1 MDGGGAGVRELLL
14 KEYNDAVEKKGF
26 PPTLNQMVALADKK
40 KLGIPKKRI
49 AELYRKFGIVAK
61 YSEFR
66 RPKKFQTLGDLR
78 YGDWFIDYAEFRKD
92 LAGSNSGRKGFLV
105 AAENLTNRL
114 FVKPTKAKAT
124 QDWETAIEEFLDL
137 HGGVRVIRT
146 DRDSVATS
154 LAFRERIEKKFG
166 IRWMFLVKGS
176 KSYLAE
182 RYIRFMKTALSK
194 MQTLRQTK
202 NWIQFVDPIVA
213 AYNEEKIVGTSY
225 RRNRVTKENFLD
237 FAGQVLKMKDP
248 ELAFNSCRV
257 GPFAQDSINKRIFK
271 YKVGD
276 RVLLAVEAD
285 WKKKR
290 SGFYKKSVEG
300 GFTRSSVE
308 KKRFTVSGRQ
318 LKITKGH
325 RGYVQG
331 SQKKYIFNLAK
342 NFFVEKYIFL
352 LIFLFCFFQFTLWK
366 NTETKEDFTKQNL
379 DQQTKNPTR

>member
-1 MDGGGAGVRELLL
+1 MAAAAAAAPAADGGMRNLLL

-26 PPTLNQMVALADKK
+26 PPTLNQMLALAEKK
-40 KLGIPKKRI
+40 KLNLPKSKI
-49 AELYRKFGIVAK
+49 AQFYRQFGIVAK

-92 LAGSNSGRKGFLV
+92 LAGSNEGKRGFLV
-105 AAENLTNRL
+105 AVENLTNRL
-114 FVKPTKAKAT
+114 FVMPTKAKAT
-124 QDWETAIEEFLDL
+124 EDWQSAIEKFLDL
-137 HGGVRVIRT
+137 HGGVRVIRS

-154 LAFRERIEKKFG
+154 QTFRERMEKKFG

-194 MQTLRQTK
+194 MLTLRRSK
-202 NWIQFVDPIVA
+202 KWVQFVDPIVE
-213 AYNEEKIVGTSY
+213 AYNGEKIAGTSY
-225 RRNRVTKENFLD
+225 RRNRVTRENFLD

-257 GPFAQDSINKRIFK
+257 GPFAQDSINKQIFK
-271 YKVGD
+271 FRVGD

-300 GFTRSSVE
+300 GFTKSSDAG
-308 KKRFTVSGRQ
+308 KRFTVSGRQ
-318 LKITKGH
+318 LKVTKGY
-325 RGYVQG
+325 RGLVQG
-331 SQKKYIFNLAK
+331 TLPHFIEKIINVYKKK
-342 NFFVEKYIFL
+342 
-352 LIFLFCFFQFTLWK
+352 CQF
-366 NTETKEDFTKQNL
+366 
-379 DQQTKNPTR
+379 

>member
-1 MDGGGAGVRELLL
+1 MTKLIFRVVRVLIREKIRGKKREMAAGGGTRELLL
-14 KEYNDAVEKKGF
+14 KEYNDAVEKKGY
-26 PPTLNQMVALADKK
+26 PPTLNQMLALAEKK
-40 KLGIPKKRI
+40 NLPLSKSKI

-92 LAGSNSGRKGFLV
+92 LAGSNDGRRGFLV
-105 AAENLTNRL
+105 AVENLTNRL
-114 FVKPTKAKAT
+114 FVMPTKAKAT
-124 QDWETAIEEFLDL
+124 EDWQMAIENFLDL
-137 HGGVRVIRT
+137 HGGVRMIRS

-154 LAFRERIEKKFG
+154 QVFRERMEKKFG

-194 MQTLRQTK
+194 MLTLRRSK
-202 NWIQFVDPIVA
+202 KWLQFVKPIVD
-213 AYNEEKIVGTSY
+213 AYNGEKIAGTAY
-225 RRNRVTKENFLD
+225 RRNRVTRENFLD

-257 GPFAQDSINKRIFK
+257 GPFAQDSINKQIFK
-271 YKVGD
+271 FKVGD
-276 RVLLAVEAD
+276 RVLLAIEAD

-300 GFTRSSVE
+300 GFTRSSDQG
-308 KKRFTVSGRQ
+308 KRFTVSGRQ
-318 LKITKGH
+318 LKVTKGY
-325 RGYVQG
+325 RGLVQG
-331 SQKKYIFNLAK
+331 RLQPHLSITYF
-342 NFFVEKYIFL
+342 
-352 LIFLFCFFQFTLWK
+352 
-366 NTETKEDFTKQNL
+366 
-379 DQQTKNPTR
+379 